1 MRPSPRIRRLNSDY
15 RSVCQLRDDSTIFSF
30 ECSGKPPQK
39 YDLLFT
45 GAGFYQDPSTGK
57 IKVRN
62 QHRVTVDLIASY
74 PRMMPGLA
82 WQTPIFHPNISTNG
96 VVCMGGYGSNWVPSL
111 TLDEMITML
120 WDMIRYKNFDS
131 DSPYNR
137 EAAAWVQRQTDFK
150 LPIDTR
156 SIRDRVS
163 HETNQNVSFN
173 PPKQTKPLKKRRAS
187 PWGILSRLV
196 STEPPLQTEP
206 IQTEPIEPA
215 TPTQTQPPTATI
227 VPEAEVIFDEV
238 SPSQDGIHIIEA
250 TIVEPET
257 NESDSP
263 PALNDQLEEE
273 GIVFLS

>member
-1 MRPSPRIRRLNSDY
+1 MRPSPRIRRLKSDY
-15 RSVCQLRDDSTIFSF
+15 RAVCQLRDDSTIFSF
-30 ECSGKPPQK
+30 ECSGTPPQK
-39 YDLLFT
+39 YELLFT
-45 GAGFYQDPSTGK
+45 GAGFYRDPSSGK

-62 QHRVTVDLIASY
+62 KHRVTVDLVASY
-74 PRMMPGLA
+74 PRMMPSLT

-137 EAAAWVQRQTDFK
+137 EAAAWAQSQSNFK

-163 HETNQNVSFN
+163 CQTNQNPTLN
-173 PPKQTKPLKKRRAS
+173 PPKKTKPIKRRKAS

-196 STEPPLQTEP
+196 STEQPLQT
-206 IQTEPIEPA
+206 QPIETESPI
-215 TPTQTQPPTATI
+215 TEPPTARI
-227 VPEAEVIFDEV
+227 VAADEVAEVEN
-238 SPSQDGIHIIEA
+238 GIHIIDA
-250 TIVEPET
+250 TVVEPST
-257 NESDSP
+257 ESTST
-263 PALNDQLEEE
+263 PATNDQLEEE

>member
-1 MRPSPRIRRLNSDY
+1 MRPSPRIRRLKSDY
-15 RSVCQLRDDSTIFSF
+15 RSVCQLRDESSIFSF
-30 ECSGKPPQK
+30 ECSGTPPQK
-39 YDLLFT
+39 YELLFT
-45 GAGFYQDPSTGK
+45 GTGFYQDPSTGK

-137 EAAAWVQRQTDFK
+137 EAAAWAQRQTEFK

-163 HETNQNVSFN
+163 GETNQNVTLN
-173 PPKQTKPLKKRRAS
+173 PRKETKPLKERKAS

-196 STEPPLQTEP
+196 STEPPLSTQP
-206 IQTEPIEPA
+206 IQAEI
-215 TPTQTQPPTATI
+215 PTASI
-227 VPEAEVIFDEV
+227 VTAEEVAAVDEV
-238 SPSQDGIHIIEA
+238 AVVEDGIHIIEA
-250 TIVEPET
+250 TIVEPST
-257 NESDSP
+257 ESAST
-263 PALNDQLEEE
+263 PATNDQLEEE

>member
-15 RSVCQLRDDSTIFSF
+15 RSVCQLRDESTIFSF

-45 GAGFYQDPSTGK
+45 GAGFYRDPKSGK
-57 IKVRN
+57 IAVRH
-62 QHRVTVDLIASY
+62 QHRVSVDLIASY

-131 DSPYNR
+131 NSPYNR
-137 EAAAWVQRQTDFK
+137 EAAAWVQQQSDFEF
-150 LPIDTR
+150 PIDTR

-163 HETNQNVSFN
+163 CQTNQNRTLKPTN
-173 PPKQTKPLKKRRAS
+173 ETKPLKKRKAS

-196 STEPPLQTEP
+196 STEPPLQTQP
-206 IQTEPIEPA
+206 IQTEVPV
-215 TPTQTQPPTATI
+215 ATI
-227 VPEAEVIFDEV
+227 VTEDEV
-238 SPSQDGIHIIEA
+238 EFMPVDEVTPVEDGIHIIEA
-250 TIVEPET
+250 TVVDPQTNDGSNTQPSSSETTSNEPA
-257 NESDSP
+257 D
-263 PALNDQLEEE
+263 E

>member
-1 MRPSPRIRRLNSDY
+1 MRPSPRIRRLKSDY
-15 RSVCQLRDDSTIFSF
+15 RSVCQLRDESTIFSF
-30 ECSGKPPQK
+30 ECSGNPPQK
-39 YDLLFT
+39 YELLFT
-45 GAGFYQDPSTGK
+45 GAGFCRDPKSGK
-57 IKVRN
+57 IAVRH

-82 WQTPIFHPNISTNG
+82 WQTPIFHPNISNNG

-137 EAAAWVQRQTDFK
+137 EAAAWVQQQTDFQ

-163 HETNQNVSFN
+163 CQTNQNQSLN
-173 PPKQTKPLKKRRAS
+173 PPKKTKPIKTRKAS

-196 STEPPLQTEP
+196 STERPLQTHP
-206 IQTEPIEPA
+206 TTA
-215 TPTQTQPPTATI
+215 TQTTSEPTAN
-227 VPEAEVIFDEV
+227 ANEVEV
-238 SPSQDGIHIIEA
+238 VVEDQVTLVDDGIHIIEA
-250 TIVEPET
+250 TIVDESTDETSTTDTPANASST
-257 NESDSP
+257 NES
-263 PALNDQLEEE
+263 AEE

>member
-15 RSVCQLRDDSTIFSF
+15 RSVCQLRDESTIFSF

-39 YDLLFT
+39 YELLFT
-45 GAGFYQDPSTGK
+45 GAGFYRDPKSGK
-57 IKVRN
+57 IQVRH

-137 EAAAWVQRQTDFK
+137 EASAWVQQQTDFQ

-163 HETNQNVSFN
+163 CQTNQNLTLKT
-173 PPKQTKPLKKRRAS
+173 PKKTKPIKSRKAS

-206 IQTEPIEPA
+206 IQTDL
-215 TPTQTQPPTATI
+215 PTATI
-227 VPEAEVIFDEV
+227 VNQNELEVEGSNETSVDA
-238 SPSQDGIHIIEA
+238 DGIHIIEA

-257 NESDSP
+257 DSATTESTT
-263 PALNDQLEEE
+263 NDQLEEE

>member
-1 MRPSPRIRRLNSDY
+1 MRPSPRIRRLKSDY
-15 RSVCQLRDDSTIFSF
+15 RAVCQLRDDSTIFSF

-39 YDLLFT
+39 YELLFT
-45 GAGFYQDPSTGK
+45 GTGFYQDPSTGK

-62 QHRVTVDLIASY
+62 QHRVTVDLVASY

-137 EAAAWVQRQTDFK
+137 EAAAWIQRQTDFTQ
-150 LPIDTR
+150 PIDTR

-163 HETNQNVSFN
+163 RRNQRKPNHSTR
-173 PPKQTKPLKKRRAS
+173 PKKTKSLKARKAS

-196 STEPPLQTEP
+196 SSEPPLPTQPLETESLQTEL
-206 IQTEPIEPA
+206 
-215 TPTQTQPPTATI
+215 PTATI
-227 VPEAEVIFDEV
+227 VPA
-238 SPSQDGIHIIEA
+238 S
-250 TIVEPET
+250 
-257 NESDSP
+257 
-263 PALNDQLEEE
+263 
-273 GIVFLS
+273 

>member
-1 MRPSPRIRRLNSDY
+1 MRPSPRIRRLKSDY
-15 RSVCQLRDDSTIFSF
+15 RSVSKLSDDSTIFSF
-30 ECSGKPPQK
+30 ECSGTPPQK
-39 YDLLFT
+39 YELLFN
-45 GAGFYQDPSTGK
+45 GAGFHRDPSSGK
-57 IKVRN
+57 IKVRHK
-62 QHRVTVDLIASY
+62 HRVIVDLIASY

-137 EAAAWVQRQTDFK
+137 EAAAWAQKQSAFK

-163 HETNQNVSFN
+163 CQTNQNPTLN
-173 PPKQTKPLKKRRAS
+173 PPTKTKQIKTRKAS

-196 STEPPLQTEP
+196 STEPSLQTQPVE
-206 IQTEPIEPA
+206 TE
-215 TPTQTQPPTATI
+215 PPTATI
-227 VPEAEVIFDEV
+227 STADDVVIADEV
-238 SPSQDGIHIIEA
+238 AVVEDGIHIIEA

-257 NESDSP
+257 NDQ
-263 PALNDQLEEE
+263 PAEE

>member
-15 RSVCQLRDDSTIFSF
+15 RSVCQLRDESTIFSF
-30 ECSGKPPQK
+30 ECSGTPPQK
-39 YDLLFT
+39 YELLFT
-45 GAGFYQDPSTGK
+45 GAGFFRDPSSGK

-62 QHRVTVDLIASY
+62 HHRVTVDLIASY

-131 DSPYNR
+131 NSPYNR
-137 EAAAWVQRQTDFK
+137 EAASWAQSQSEYK

-163 HETNQNVSFN
+163 CETNCNL
-173 PPKQTKPLKKRRAS
+173 PLSPVEKTTPIKARKAS

-196 STEPPLQTEP
+196 SSEPPMATDPMETEL
-206 IQTEPIEPA
+206 
-215 TPTQTQPPTATI
+215 PTAAI
-227 VPEAEVIFDEV
+227 VNENELEVEISNETSVDE
-238 SPSQDGIHIIEA
+238 DGIHIIEA
-250 TIVEPET
+250 TIAEPET
-257 NESDSP
+257 ESVTTESTT
-263 PALNDQLEEE
+263 NDQLEEE